1 VITWPSLKAAV
12 AAGLIDRGPEIDFHR
27 GQSSAHLWV
36 LTLAGQAA
44 AAALP
49 PVDLDALFVA
59 PKGSSP
65 EVLAAARVKRL
76 ARKVIGVLTFNGGRI
91 RGDRVMFVGGEGLV
105 AGYASAYRGPLPD
118 DVMALIRP
126 HCEQFVDIDG
136 KESLRITV
144 AGIAATAR
152 PKQNR

>member
-1 VITWPSLKAAV
+1 
-12 AAGLIDRGPEIDFHR
+12 
-27 GQSSAHLWV
+27 
-36 LTLAGQAA
+36 
-44 AAALP
+44 
-49 PVDLDALFVA
+49 
-59 PKGSSP
+59 
-65 EVLAAARVKRL
+65 
-76 ARKVIGVLTFNGGRI
+76 VIGVLTFNGGRI